1 MKEKT
6 CVVLLGHQL
15 WWEIGTEPGGS
26 YEEGGW
32 FLRFITEVVQ
42 IKEPFCCHIYPWF
55 SKIWKFFFPPKSHL
69 YNKCWSLIE
78 MGGCLNLD
86 WIFIMKN
93 KNKNQSWWLSTK
105 IKYPSPQSLEKEDG
119 AQKVSLPEE
128 QHVMCVCV
136 CVCVHT
142 IMGTTTTKFVV
153 G

>member
-1 MKEKT
+1 
-6 CVVLLGHQL
+6 
-15 WWEIGTEPGGS
+15 
-26 YEEGGW
+26 
-32 FLRFITEVVQ
+32 
-42 IKEPFCCHIYPWF
+42 
-55 SKIWKFFFPPKSHL
+55 
-69 YNKCWSLIE
+69 
-78 MGGCLNLD
+78 
-86 WIFIMKN
+86 MKN